1 MASYTEKRH
10 RSAHCEANKKTS
22 GGKIM
27 IKLLLIFCFVVACN
41 FWISA
46 QEPLSEDYEMDE
58 AIIIY
63 VDIGEHKPAI
73 GAGNDT
79 LATVAK
85 KALAGLNHILNKMK
99 ELFLK

>member
-1 MASYTEKRH
+1 
-10 RSAHCEANKKTS
+10 
-22 GGKIM
+22 M

-46 QEPLSEDYEMDE
+46 QEPLSEDYEMEE
-58 AIIIY
+58 AMVIY
-63 VDIGEHKPAI
+63 VDIGGRKPAI

-85 KALAGLNHILNKMK
+85 KALAGLSYIFNKMK
-99 ELFLK
+99 GIFLK